1 MFFFRPPRPPK
12 PCEVHVTFFVF
23 APWAAKTVQSS
34 CDFFCGLPLPLW
46 PPKPCE
52 VHVVLFVRRPGPP
65 KPCEVQVTFCSS
77 PWAAKADR
85 GSGDCFFSPPW
96 AAKIVQSKCFSP
108 LGRQNRAK
116 FMWCFFRSPGPPN
129 PTEVQ
134 VIVFFSPPWAAK
146 TVRSSCDFLFV
157 RPLGRQNRAEFMWF
171 SFFCSPPPL
180 VRQNRAKF

>member
-1 MFFFRPPRPPK
+1 MFRF
-12 PCEVHVTFFVF
+12 
-23 APWAAKTVQSS
+23 PWAAKTVLSS
-34 CDFFCGLPLPLW
+34 CDFLFFGLSLPPG

-52 VHVVLFVRRPGPP
+52 VHVVFFPPPWTAKSVRSSGD
-65 KPCEVQVTFCSS
+65 FCSS

-146 TVRSSCDFLFV
+146 TVRSSCDFLFF
-157 RPLGRQNRAEFMWF
+157 RPLGRQNRAEFM
-171 SFFCSPPPL
+171 
-180 VRQNRAKF
+180 